1 MSREPRP
8 RQPLV
13 VAIMAVALLAY
24 SVVALSVGSRW
35 ISGLLAPVVA
45 WLLWR
50 RHPRARFAAYIF
62 LSGVGLRSAVAG
74 QWTTLLFAA
83 GAIVVLQTSAAR
95 RAWPRLVPRWP
106 WRQTQA
112 GGDGEGGDRMARS

>member
-1 MSREPRP
+1 MPVDLERGR
-8 RQPLV
+8 PLV
-13 VAIMAVALLAY
+13 IAIMATALLAY
-24 SVVALSVGSRW
+24 SVVALFVGQW

-50 RHPRARFAAYIF
+50 QHPRARFAAYIF
-62 LSGVGLRSAVAG
+62 LSALGWRGVVAR
-74 QWTTLLFAA
+74 QWPTLLFAA
-83 GAIVVLQTSAAR
+83 ALIVVLQTSAAR

-112 GGDGEGGDRMARS
+112 GGDGEGGDRMARP